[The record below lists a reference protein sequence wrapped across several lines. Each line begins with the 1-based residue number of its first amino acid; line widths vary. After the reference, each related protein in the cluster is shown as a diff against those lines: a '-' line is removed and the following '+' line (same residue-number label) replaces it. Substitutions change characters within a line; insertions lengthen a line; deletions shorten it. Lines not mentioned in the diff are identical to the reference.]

1 MHTTSDRHIVG
12 KWYNI
17 VMDHVYDDMALE
29 QIAKTKFGVAV
40 DIDHVIVRNIPVSR
54 VATAT
59 LFLTTKK
66 QLYLHVTGS
75 SKLLLGDIKKIVSR
89 MGLTAELY
97 LPPKGQPNYFDDIG
111 RVKFKDVFPGRSKP
125 SVSDL
130 QYYRTLAPY
139 NPAFVQISEVKAGEI
154 KQFDTDSRGQWRVAA
169 RFAYRRIK
177 AI

>member
-1 MHTTSDRHIVG
+1 
-12 KWYNI
+12 
-17 VMDHVYDDMALE
+17 MDYVYDDMALE
-29 QIAKTKFGVAV
+29 QIAKTKFGVTF
-40 DIDHVIVRNIPVSR
+40 DIDHVIVRDVPVSR

-66 QLYLHVTGS
+66 QLYLHVTGT
-75 SKLLLGDIKKIVSR
+75 SKLLLGDMKKIVSR

-97 LPPKGQPNYFDDIG
+97 LPPKGQPHYFDDIG
-111 RVKFKDVFPGRSKP
+111 RIKFKDVFPGRSHP
-125 SVSDL
+125 SASDL

-139 NPAFVQISEVKAGEI
+139 NPALIQISEVRTGEI
-154 KQFDTDSRGQWRVAA
+154 KQFDTDSKSQWRVVA